1 MPPVSSFIIEELP
14 LSADIPFWLR
24 RVDPIQGESLTSW
37 VSRLSARLQIPI
49 PGLLESLSLTSRELR
64 ADLDVFPPVS
74 LIRGLSRRTGV
85 NEERIS
91 TMSLGSALPILIRER
106 DRARL
111 TQSEVG
117 RHRHLPWITPTG
129 WHHPGYALTRRGGTP
144 YCPSCV
150 SEASTPFSPLQHRL
164 SLFVACPQHAIPLR
178 EDCPSCGAPS
188 LVWALSLPEDGAALD
203 FAMCWGCTGANGHS
217 NSTSPNTSRL
227 YDPAAE
233 RESMPSI
240 LCFQELAL
248 TALAKNEVHI
258 PQLGRFSGVQFF
270 QGLRY
275 ALSAFNAFAYRGIDP
290 RSSRPSSEAH
300 KRATAPGNLRRL
312 AFDFHPLNYR
322 LKLTA
327 WMAWLTERPLDRW
340 PLLYRMSFIPAQLPR
355 AWRHPWEAVDPEGNV
370 PIGLGIS
377 LGAQSST
384 QRVGPEIFAEFFQT
398 ADQIKLT
405 DYEIAHLLGGMSR
418 RTVQRWRMH
427 PIMFV
432 RHKPLERMKGIIR
445 IWAGVTAFAR
455 TQQAARSWM
464 RAPNHSPAFGGL
476 SPLRLLLQE
485 GDENGFKIL
494 TSFFGAN
501 PGATVSG

>member
-1 MPPVSSFIIEELP
+1 MPPAPSFTIEELP
-14 LSADIPFWLR
+14 MSADISFWLR

-49 PGLLESLSLTSRELR
+49 PGLLESLSLTNRELR
-64 ADLDVFPPVS
+64 ADLDVFPPLS
-74 LIRGLSRRTGV
+74 LIRELSRRTGV
-85 NEERIS
+85 TEERIS
-91 TMSLGSALPILIRER
+91 SMSLGSTLPILIRER

-111 TQSEVG
+111 TQTEVG
-117 RHRHLPWITPTG
+117 RHRHLPWITPSG
-129 WHHPGYALTRRGGTP
+129 WHHPGYALTRQGGTP

-150 SEASTPFSPLQHRL
+150 SETPTPFSPLQYRL
-164 SLFVACPQHAIPLR
+164 SLFVACPKHAAPLR
-178 EDCPSCGAPS
+178 EDCPFCGAPS
-188 LVWALSLPEDGAALD
+188 LVWALSLPMDGAARD
-203 FAMCWGCTGANGHS
+203 FVMCWGCTDGNGHS
-217 NSTSPNTSRL
+217 NSSSSNTRRF

-233 RESMPSI
+233 GESMSSI
-240 LCFQELAL
+240 LHFQELAL
-248 TALAKNEVHI
+248 TALAKNEVLI

-290 RSSRPSSEAH
+290 RSSRPSSAAH

-340 PLLYRMSFIPAQLPR
+340 PILYRMSFIPAQLPR
-355 AWRHPWEAVDPEGNV
+355 AWRHPWEAVDTEGNV
-370 PIGLGIS
+370 PIGLGIN
-377 LGAQSST
+377 LGAKSST

-405 DYEIAHLLGGMSR
+405 DFEIAHLLGGMSR

-432 RHKPLERMKGIIR
+432 RHQPLDRMTRMIR

-455 TQQAARSWM
+455 TKQAARSWM
-464 RAPNHSPAFGGL
+464 RTPNHSPAFGGL
-476 SPLRLLLQE
+476 PPLRLLLE
-485 GDENGFKIL
+485 EENDNGFKIL
-494 TSFFGAN
+494 TSFFGSHH
-501 PGATVSG
+501 GITS